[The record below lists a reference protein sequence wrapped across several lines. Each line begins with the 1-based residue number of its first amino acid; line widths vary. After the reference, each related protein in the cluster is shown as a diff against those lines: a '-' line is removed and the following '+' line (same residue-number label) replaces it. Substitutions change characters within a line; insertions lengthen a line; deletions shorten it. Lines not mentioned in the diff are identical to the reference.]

1 MARPGGRL
9 FLPPFR
15 PKEVT
20 PMSMRYENRA
30 TKRRLILLGGVVAAA
45 AILIHCEVV
54 QGIPQES
61 NFTLE
66 GKITEKS
73 AGKLTLSTTDNIIF
87 HVRFDDKTEIKRAD
101 GSAGAGTDL
110 KVGQTVSVVGEL
122 AETGEIVAKKIEIKP
137 KQS

>member
-1 MARPGGRL
+1 MC
-9 FLPPFR
+9 
-15 PKEVT
+15 K
-20 PMSMRYENRA
+20 RYEIRP
-30 TKRRLILLGGVVAAA
+30 TKRRLILLGWILAAA
-45 AILIHCEVV
+45 VIFVNVEAV
-54 QGIPQES
+54 QGMPQES

-101 GSAGAGTDL
+101 GSAGAGADL

-122 AETGEIVAKKIEIKP
+122 AETGEIIAKKIEIEKP
-137 KQS
+137 VTSKDHS